1 MQRRARFHLLDLS
14 QEAVALTMNRLN
26 VFRRGGVI
34 AEGGSNL
41 GDTEIQ
47 TAIEVDLS
55 AITPKLLDH
64 DVAGYNRSLV
74 PDQEE
79 KELEGLALQFDANIM
94 FAQDET
100 VGYRGSTDRIES
112 LSAWPDVSV
121 SYTLTMSLIF

>member
-1 MQRRARFHLLDLS
+1 
-14 QEAVALTMNRLN
+14 MNRLN